1 MCDKLRNGNKGQLGA
16 GSASFFTTTINDT
29 HIAAGIHC
37 GTMPVLQAYS
47 YAYKRINYQPFK
59 K

>member
-1 MCDKLRNGNKGQLGA
+1 METKEQLGA

-37 GTMPVLQAYS
+37 GTMPVLQVYS